1 MSRAATIAL
10 MLVLLVLP
18 LGLLQAGEGSG
29 ADPAPPDPCAALRTE
44 AEGWAER
51 GLPWSAYGAVER
63 DAIVAALCA
72 GQLQPAYAAEG
83 RPLCAVKSF
92 REDPFVQRERVP
104 LWPNRFHATTTEQT
118 LLALAR
124 VPSEAAWT
132 DGLRLDLARRMATP
146 AILAVAVAAPVVS
159 SSCDDGVDLLLVTRD
174 MWSLRFIARP
184 ELDGD
189 SLTRVTLGATE
200 NNLAGEHLQLA
211 VVAYKDRDFWELGPV
226 IQKRRIA
233 GTMLAG
239 GLSAAA
245 IFTPGLDLEPGYR
258 ANAMLGLPVETAADS
273 FGWSLSASAQDR
285 LFAIYDGAEVAQFDN
300 ADTAELEATD
310 AIWRSQSAAALFS
323 TTFARGSAWRQLYTP
338 YLSWS
343 EASSELASTSDDTL
357 RAAFKQQVLPDDERR
372 VGPGLRWTLFEA
384 RYRSLQDYRLFGL
397 SEELR
402 DGPTLTLDASLSD
415 PLLGATRATQD
426 LSADLS
432 WNGAPLG
439 DDLLR
444 LALGGALGFGDG
456 LENTIGWTELRA
468 VTPPKLAGRLHLR
481 AGWIERGLN
490 RARRYETVG
499 GDQALR
505 GFAPSA
511 LRSEGLLRANL
522 EWRSRPL
529 RSFVA
534 RVGGVLFVDA
544 ATARGDANS
553 DDTLL
558 SAGLGLR
565 SFVPQAASFIWSVDL
580 GFPLLTGGLVA
591 QGEPMVHVRID
602 QAF

>member
-10 MLVLLVLP
+10 TLLVLP
-18 LGLLQAGEGSG
+18 FAKLRAAEGSG
-29 ADPAPPDPCAALRTE
+29 ANLAPLDPCAALRAE
-44 AEGWAER
+44 ADHWDER

-63 DAIVAALCA
+63 EAMVAALCA
-72 GQLQPAYAAEG
+72 GQRQPAYVAEG
-83 RPLCAVKSF
+83 RTICAVKTF
-92 REDPFVQRERVP
+92 REDPFVESEKVP
-104 LWPNRFHATTTEQT
+104 LWFNRLHATTSEQT
-118 LLALAR
+118 LLDLAR
-124 VPSEAAWT
+124 VAPHAIWT

-146 AILAVAVAAPVVS
+146 AVLAVGVAAPVVS
-159 SSCDDGVDLLLVTRD
+159 NSCDDGVDLLLVSRD

-184 ELDGD
+184 ELDGNQF
-189 SLTRVTLGATE
+189 TRVTLGATE

-226 IQKRRIA
+226 MQKRRLA

-245 IFTPGLDLEPGYR
+245 IFTPGLDTGLGYR
-258 ANAMLGLPVETAADS
+258 ANATLGLPVETAADS
-273 FGWSLSASAQDR
+273 FGWSLAASAQDR

-300 ADTAELEATD
+300 ADTDVVEAAD
-310 AIWRSQSAAALFS
+310 AIWRSQSASAVFS

-357 RAAFKQQVLPDDERR
+357 RAAFKQEVLPDDERR

-402 DGPTLTLDASLSD
+402 DGPTITLDGSFSD

-444 LALGGALGFGDG
+444 LAVGGALGFGDG

-529 RSFVA
+529 RSYVA
-534 RVGGVLFVDA
+534 RVGGILFVDA

-580 GFPLLTGGLVA
+580 GFPLLTGGLVE
-591 QGEPMVHVRID
+591 QGNPMLHVRID

>member
-1 MSRAATIAL
+1 MSRAVFIAL
-10 MLVLLVLP
+10 ALFLLPFTSLR
-18 LGLLQAGEGSG
+18 AAEGSG
-29 ADPAPPDPCAALRTE
+29 ADPAPPDPCAALRAE
-44 AEGWAER
+44 AEGWSER

-63 DAIVAALCA
+63 DALVAALCDRE
-72 GQLQPAYAAEG
+72 LRPAYAPEG
-83 RPLCAVKSF
+83 RPVCAVKTF
-92 REDPFVQRERVP
+92 REDPFVLSERVP
-104 LWPNRFHATTTEQT
+104 LWLNRFHATTSEQT
-118 LLALAR
+118 LLDLAR
-124 VPSEAAWT
+124 VQPNAVWT

-146 AILAVAVAAPVVS
+146 AILAVAIAAPVVS

-184 ELDGD
+184 ELDGNQI
-189 SLTRVTLGATE
+189 TRVTLGATE

-211 VVAYKDRDFWELGPV
+211 LVAYKDRDFWELGPV

-239 GLSAAA
+239 GLSASA

-258 ANAMLGLPVETAADS
+258 ANATLGLPVETAADS

-300 ADTAELEATD
+300 ADTSAVEATD
-310 AIWRSQSAAALFS
+310 EIWRSQSAAALFS
-323 TTFARGSAWRQLYTP
+323 TTFARGTAWRQLYTP

-402 DGPTLTLDASLSD
+402 DGPTVTLDASFSD

-444 LALGGALGFGDG
+444 LAAGGALSFGDG

-490 RARRYETVG
+490 RARSYETMG

-511 LRSEGLLRANL
+511 LRSEGLIRANL
-522 EWRSRPL
+522 EWRSLPL

-544 ATARGDANS
+544 ATARGDANT
-553 DDTLL
+553 DAALL

-565 SFVPQAASFIWSVDL
+565 SFVPQAASFVWSVDL
-580 GFPLLTGGLVA
+580 GFPLLTGGLVE
-591 QGEPMVHVRID
+591 QGDPMLHVRID

>member
-1 MSRAATIAL
+1 MSRAVFIA
-10 MLVLLVLP
+10 MALLLLP

-29 ADPAPPDPCAALRTE
+29 ADPAPPDPCAALRAE
-44 AEGWAER
+44 AEGWPER
-51 GLPWSAYGAVER
+51 GLPWSAYGTIER
-63 DAIVAALCA
+63 DALVAALCA
-72 GQLQPAYAAEG
+72 GELQPAYAAEG
-83 RPLCAVKSF
+83 LPLCAVTTF
-92 REDPFVQRERVP
+92 REDPFIESEGIP
-104 LWPNRFHATTTEQT
+104 LWLNRLHATTSEQT
-118 LLALAR
+118 LLDLAR
-124 VPSEAAWT
+124 VPPSSLWT
-132 DGLRLDLARRMATP
+132 DSLRLDLARRMATP

-159 SSCDDGVDLLLVTRD
+159 SSCDDGVDLLLVSRD
-174 MWSLRFIARP
+174 MWSLRFIVRP

-189 SLTRVTLGATE
+189 QLTRATLGATE

-245 IFTPGLDLEPGYR
+245 IFTPALDLEPGYR
-258 ANAMLGLPVETAADS
+258 ANATLGRPVETAADS
-273 FGWSLSASAQDR
+273 LGWSLSAAAQDR
-285 LFAIYDGAEVAQFDN
+285 LFAIYDGAQVARFDN
-300 ADTAELEATD
+300 PETEAAEAVQ
-310 AIWRSQSAAALFS
+310 AIWRSESSSALFS
-323 TTFARGSAWRQLYTP
+323 TTFARGTVWRQLYTP

-343 EASSELASTSDDTL
+343 EASSELASTSDATL
-357 RAAFKQQVLPDDERR
+357 RSAFRRQLLPDDERR
-372 VGPGLRWTLFEA
+372 VGPGFRWTLFEA

-402 DGPTLTLDASLSD
+402 DGPTVTLDASLSN

-432 WNGAPLG
+432 WNAAPLG

-444 LALGGALGFGDG
+444 LAAGGALGFGDG
-456 LENTIGWTELRA
+456 LENTVGWTELRA
-468 VTPPKLAGRLHLR
+468 VTPAALAGRLHLR

-490 RARRYETVG
+490 RARRYETLG
-499 GDQALR
+499 GDQAMR

-511 LRSEGLLRANL
+511 LRAEGLLRANL
-522 EWRSRPL
+522 EWRSLPL
-529 RSFVA
+529 RFFVA
-534 RVGGVLFVDA
+534 RVGAVLFVDA
-544 ATARGDANS
+544 ATARGEANT

-558 SAGLGLR
+558 SAGLGFR
-565 SFVPQAASFIWSVDL
+565 SFVPHAASFIWSVDL
-580 GFPLLTGGLVA
+580 GFPLLTAGLVE
-591 QGEPMVHVRID
+591 QGDPMLHVRID

>member
-1 MSRAATIAL
+1 MSRAVFIAL
-10 MLVLLVLP
+10 ALFLLPFTP
-18 LGLLQAGEGSG
+18 LRAAEGSG
-29 ADPAPPDPCAALRTE
+29 ADPAPPDPCAALRAE
-44 AEGWAER
+44 ADGWSER

-63 DAIVAALCA
+63 DALVAALCE
-72 GQLQPAYAAEG
+72 GELRPAYAPEG
-83 RPLCAVKSF
+83 RPVCAVKTF
-92 REDPFVQRERVP
+92 REDPFVLSERVP
-104 LWPNRFHATTTEQT
+104 LWLNRFHATTSEQT
-118 LLALAR
+118 LLDLAR
-124 VPSEAAWT
+124 VQPNAVWT

-146 AILAVAVAAPVVS
+146 AILAVAIAAPVVS

-184 ELDGD
+184 ELDGNQI
-189 SLTRVTLGATE
+189 TRVTLGATE

-239 GLSAAA
+239 GLSASA

-258 ANAMLGLPVETAADS
+258 ANATLGLPVETAADS

-285 LFAIYDGAEVAQFDN
+285 LFAIYDGAQVARFDN
-300 ADTAELEATD
+300 PDTEAAEAIEAL
-310 AIWRSQSAAALFS
+310 WRSQSAAALFS
-323 TTFARGSAWRQLYTP
+323 TTFARGTAWRQLYTP

-402 DGPTLTLDASLSD
+402 DGPTVTLDASFSD

-444 LALGGALGFGDG
+444 LAAGGALSFGDG

-490 RARRYETVG
+490 RARSYETMG

-522 EWRSRPL
+522 EWRSLPL
-529 RSFVA
+529 RSFLA

-544 ATARGDANS
+544 ATARGDANT
-553 DDTLL
+553 DAALL

-565 SFVPQAASFIWSVDL
+565 SFVPQAASFVWSVDL
-580 GFPLLTGGLVA
+580 GFPLLTGGLVER
-591 QGEPMVHVRID
+591 GNPMLHVRID

>member
-1 MSRAATIAL
+1 MSRSVIMAL
-10 MLVLLVLP
+10 ALTLLVLP
-18 LGLLQAGEGSG
+18 FAQLRAAEGSG
-29 ADPAPPDPCAALRTE
+29 ADLAPLDPCAALRAE
-44 AEGWAER
+44 ADHWAGR

-63 DAIVAALCA
+63 DALVAALCDRE
-72 GQLQPAYAAEG
+72 LRPAYAAEG
-83 RPLCAVKSF
+83 RPVCAVKTF
-92 REDPFVQRERVP
+92 REDPFVLSERVP
-104 LWPNRFHATTTEQT
+104 LWLNRFHATTSEQT
-118 LLALAR
+118 LLDLAR
-124 VPSEAAWT
+124 VQPNAVWT
-132 DGLRLDLARRMATP
+132 DGRRLDLARRMATP
-146 AILAVAVAAPVVS
+146 AILAVAIAAPVVS

-184 ELDGD
+184 ELDGNQI
-189 SLTRVTLGATE
+189 TRVTLGATE

-300 ADTAELEATD
+300 PDTAAVEATD
-310 AIWRSQSAAALFS
+310 EIWRSQSAAALFS
-323 TTFARGSAWRQLYTP
+323 TTFARGTDWRQLYTP

-343 EASSELASTSDDTL
+343 EASAELASTSDDTL

-544 ATARGDANS
+544 ATARGDANT
-553 DDTLL
+553 DAALL

-565 SFVPQAASFIWSVDL
+565 SFVPQAASFVWSVDL
-580 GFPLLTGGLVA
+580 GFPLLTGGLVE
-591 QGEPMVHVRID
+591 QGDPMLHVRID

>member
-10 MLVLLVLP
+10 MLVLLVMP
-18 LGLLQAGEGSG
+18 HGLLQAGEGSG
-29 ADPAPPDPCAALRTE
+29 ADPAPPDPCAALRNE
-44 AEGWAER
+44 SEGWAER

-63 DAIVAALCA
+63 DALVAALCA

-83 RPLCAVKSF
+83 RPLCAIKTF
-92 REDPFVQRERVP
+92 REDPFVQSEKVP
-104 LWPNRFHATTTEQT
+104 LWPNRFHATTSEKT

-146 AILAVAVAAPVVS
+146 AILAVGVAAPVVS
-159 SSCDDGVDLLLVTRD
+159 SSCDDGVDLLLVSRD

-189 SLTRVTLGATE
+189 RLTRVTLGATE

-239 GLSAAA
+239 GISAAA

-273 FGWSLSASAQDR
+273 FGWSLAASAQDR

-300 ADTAELEATD
+300 ADTAEVEVAD
-310 AIWRSQSAAALFS
+310 AIWRSQSAAAVFS
-323 TTFARGSAWRQLYTP
+323 TTFARGSDWRQLYTP

-343 EASSELASTSDDTL
+343 EASAELASTSDDTL
-357 RAAFKQQVLPDDERR
+357 RAAFKQQVLTDDERR

-402 DGPTLTLDASLSD
+402 DGPTITLDASLSD

-580 GFPLLTGGLVA
+580 GFPLLTGGLVE
-591 QGEPMVHVRID
+591 QGNPMLHIRID

>member
-1 MSRAATIAL
+1 MSRAVFIAL
-10 MLVLLVLP
+10 VLFLLP
-18 LGLLQAGEGSG
+18 FTSLRAAEGSG
-29 ADPAPPDPCAALRTE
+29 ADPAPPDRCAALRAE
-44 AEGWAER
+44 AEGWSER

-63 DAIVAALCA
+63 DALVAALCE
-72 GQLQPAYAAEG
+72 GELRPAYAPEG
-83 RPLCAVKSF
+83 RPVCAVKTF
-92 REDPFVQRERVP
+92 REDPFVLSERVP
-104 LWPNRFHATTTEQT
+104 LWLNRFHATTSEQT
-118 LLALAR
+118 LLDLAR
-124 VPSEAAWT
+124 VQPNAVWT

-146 AILAVAVAAPVVS
+146 AILAVAIAAPVTTE
-159 SSCDDGVDLLLVTRD
+159 SCDDGVDLLLVTRD

-184 ELDGD
+184 ELDGNQI
-189 SLTRVTLGATE
+189 TRVTLGATE

-211 VVAYKDRDFWELGPV
+211 LVAYKDRDFWELGPV

-239 GLSAAA
+239 GLSASA

-258 ANAMLGLPVETAADS
+258 ANATLGLPVETAADS
-273 FGWSLSASAQDR
+273 FGWSLSAAAQNR

-300 ADTAELEATD
+300 ADTSAVEATD
-310 AIWRSQSAAALFS
+310 EIWRSQSAAALFS
-323 TTFARGSAWRQLYTP
+323 TTFARGTAWRQLYTP

-402 DGPTLTLDASLSD
+402 DGPTVTLDASFSD

-444 LALGGALGFGDG
+444 LAAGGALSFGDG

-481 AGWIERGLN
+481 AGWIERGRN
-490 RARRYETVG
+490 RARSYETMG

-511 LRSEGLLRANL
+511 LRSEGLIRANL
-522 EWRSRPL
+522 EWRSLPL
-529 RSFVA
+529 RSFLA

-544 ATARGDANS
+544 ATARGDANT
-553 DDTLL
+553 DAALL

-565 SFVPQAASFIWSVDL
+565 SFVPQAASFVWSVDL
-580 GFPLLTGGLVA
+580 GFPLLTGGLVE
-591 QGEPMVHVRID
+591 QGDPMLHVRID

>member
-1 MSRAATIAL
+1 MSRAATTAL

-18 LGLLQAGEGSG
+18 FGLLQAGEGSG
-29 ADPAPPDPCAALRTE
+29 ADPAPPDPCAALRD
-44 AEGWAER
+44 ASEGWAER

-63 DAIVAALCA
+63 DALVAALCA

-83 RPLCAVKSF
+83 RPLCAIKTF
-92 REDPFVQRERVP
+92 REDPFVRSEKVP

-146 AILAVAVAAPVVS
+146 AILAVGVAAPVVS

-174 MWSLRFIARP
+174 MWSLRFIVRP

-189 SLTRVTLGATE
+189 QLTRATLGATE

-245 IFTPGLDLEPGYR
+245 IFTPALDTGLGYR
-258 ANAMLGLPVETAADS
+258 ANAMLGLPVETAADT
-273 FGWSLSASAQDR
+273 FGWSLAASAQDR
-285 LFAIYDGAEVAQFDN
+285 LFAIYDGAKVARFDN
-300 ADTAELEATD
+300 ADTAELEVAE
-310 AIWRSQSAAALFS
+310 AIWRSQSAAAVFS

-343 EASSELASTSDDTL
+343 EASAELASTSDDTL
-357 RAAFKQQVLPDDERR
+357 RAAFKQQVLTDDERR

-402 DGPTLTLDASLSD
+402 DGPTITLDASLSD

-444 LALGGALGFGDG
+444 LAMGGALGFGDG
-456 LENTIGWTELRA
+456 LENTIGWTELRV

-580 GFPLLTGGLVA
+580 GFPLLTGGLVE
-591 QGEPMVHVRID
+591 QGNPMLHVRID

>member
-18 LGLLQAGEGSG
+18 FGLLQAGEGSG
-29 ADPAPPDPCAALRTE
+29 ADPAPPDPCAALRNE
-44 AEGWAER
+44 SEGWAER

-63 DAIVAALCA
+63 DALVAALCA
-72 GQLQPAYAAEG
+72 GQLEPAYAAEG
-83 RPLCAVKSF
+83 RPLCAIKTF
-92 REDPFVQRERVP
+92 REDPFVQSEKVP
-104 LWPNRFHATTTEQT
+104 LWPNRFHATTSEKT

-146 AILAVAVAAPVVS
+146 AILAVGVAAPVVS
-159 SSCDDGVDLLLVTRD
+159 NSCDDGVDLLLVSRD

-189 SLTRVTLGATE
+189 RLTRVTLGATE

-273 FGWSLSASAQDR
+273 FGWSLAASAQDR

-300 ADTAELEATD
+300 ADTAEVEVAD
-310 AIWRSQSAAALFS
+310 AIWRSQSAAAVFS
-323 TTFARGSAWRQLYTP
+323 TTFARGSDWRQLYTP

-343 EASSELASTSDDTL
+343 EASAELASTSDDTL
-357 RAAFKQQVLPDDERR
+357 RAAFKQQVLTDDERR

-402 DGPTLTLDASLSD
+402 DGPTITLDASLSD

-444 LALGGALGFGDG
+444 LAMGGALGFGDG

-544 ATARGDANS
+544 ATARGDANT

>member
-1 MSRAATIAL
+1 MSRAVFIAL
-10 MLVLLVLP
+10 VLFLLP
-18 LGLLQAGEGSG
+18 FTSLRAAEGSG
-29 ADPAPPDPCAALRTE
+29 ADPAPPDRCAALRAE
-44 AEGWAER
+44 AEGWSER

-63 DAIVAALCA
+63 DALVAALCDRE
-72 GQLQPAYAAEG
+72 LRPAYAPEG
-83 RPLCAVKSF
+83 RPVCAVKTF
-92 REDPFVQRERVP
+92 REDPFVLSERVP
-104 LWPNRFHATTTEQT
+104 LWLNRFHATTSEQT
-118 LLALAR
+118 LLDLAR
-124 VPSEAAWT
+124 VQPNAVWT

-159 SSCDDGVDLLLVTRD
+159 TSCDDGVDLLLVTRD

-184 ELDGD
+184 ELDGNQI
-189 SLTRVTLGATE
+189 TRVTLGATE

-211 VVAYKDRDFWELGPV
+211 LVAYKDRDFWELGPV

-239 GLSAAA
+239 GLSASA
-245 IFTPGLDLEPGYR
+245 IFTPSLDLEPGYR
-258 ANAMLGLPVETAADS
+258 ANATLGLPVETAADS

-300 ADTAELEATD
+300 ADTSAVEATD
-310 AIWRSQSAAALFS
+310 EIWRSQSAAALFS
-323 TTFARGSAWRQLYTP
+323 TTFARGTAWRQLYTP

-402 DGPTLTLDASLSD
+402 DGPTVTLDASFSD

-444 LALGGALGFGDG
+444 LAAGGALSFGDG

-468 VTPPKLAGRLHLR
+468 VTPPKLAGRLHRR

-490 RARRYETVG
+490 RARSYETMG

-511 LRSEGLLRANL
+511 LRSEGLIRANL
-522 EWRSRPL
+522 EWRSLPL

-544 ATARGDANS
+544 ATARGDANT
-553 DDTLL
+553 DAALL

-565 SFVPQAASFIWSVDL
+565 SFVPQAASFVWSVDL
-580 GFPLLTGGLVA
+580 GFPLLTGGLVE
-591 QGEPMVHVRID
+591 QGDPMLHVRID

>member
-1 MSRAATIAL
+1 MSRAVFIVLAL
-10 MLVLLVLP
+10 LLLP
-18 LGLLQAGEGSG
+18 FAQLRAAEGSG
-29 ADPAPPDPCAALRTE
+29 ADPAPPDPCAALRNE
-44 AEGWAER
+44 SEGWAER

-63 DAIVAALCA
+63 DALVAALCA

-83 RPLCAVKSF
+83 RPLCAVKTF
-92 REDPFVQRERVP
+92 REDPFVQSEKVP
-104 LWPNRFHATTTEQT
+104 LWPNRFHATTSEKT

-146 AILAVAVAAPVVS
+146 TILAVGVAAPVVS

-189 SLTRVTLGATE
+189 RLTRVTLGATE

-245 IFTPGLDLEPGYR
+245 IFTPALDTGLGYR

-273 FGWSLSASAQDR
+273 FGWSLAASAQDR

-300 ADTAELEATD
+300 PDTAELEVAD
-310 AIWRSQSAAALFS
+310 AIWRSQSAAAVFS
-323 TTFARGSAWRQLYTP
+323 TTFARGTAWRQLYTP

-343 EASSELASTSDDTL
+343 EASAELASTSDDTL

-402 DGPTLTLDASLSD
+402 DGPTITLDASLSD

>member
-1 MSRAATIAL
+1 MSRAVFIAL
-10 MLVLLVLP
+10 VLFLLP
-18 LGLLQAGEGSG
+18 FTSLRAAEGSG
-29 ADPAPPDPCAALRTE
+29 ADPAPPDRCAALRAE
-44 AEGWAER
+44 AEGWSER

-63 DAIVAALCA
+63 DALVAALCE
-72 GQLQPAYAAEG
+72 GELRPAYAPEG
-83 RPLCAVKSF
+83 RPVCAVKTF
-92 REDPFVQRERVP
+92 REDPFVLSERVP
-104 LWPNRFHATTTEQT
+104 LWLNRFHATTSEQT
-118 LLALAR
+118 LLDLAR
-124 VPSEAAWT
+124 VQPNAVWT

-159 SSCDDGVDLLLVTRD
+159 TSCDDGVDLLLVTRD

-184 ELDGD
+184 ELDGNQI
-189 SLTRVTLGATE
+189 TRVTLGATE

-211 VVAYKDRDFWELGPV
+211 LVAYKDRDFWELGPV

-239 GLSAAA
+239 GLSASA

-258 ANAMLGLPVETAADS
+258 ANATLGLPVETAADS
-273 FGWSLSASAQDR
+273 FGWSLSAAAQNR

-300 ADTAELEATD
+300 ADTSAVEATD
-310 AIWRSQSAAALFS
+310 EIWRSQSAAALFS
-323 TTFARGSAWRQLYTP
+323 TTFARGTAWRQLYTP

-402 DGPTLTLDASLSD
+402 DGPTVTLDASFSD

-444 LALGGALGFGDG
+444 LAAGGALSFGDG

-490 RARRYETVG
+490 RARSYETMG

-511 LRSEGLLRANL
+511 LRSEGLIRANL
-522 EWRSRPL
+522 EWRSLPL
-529 RSFVA
+529 RSFLA

-544 ATARGDANS
+544 ATARGDANT
-553 DDTLL
+553 DAALL

-565 SFVPQAASFIWSVDL
+565 SFVPQAASFVWSVDL
-580 GFPLLTGGLVA
+580 GFPLLTGGLVE
-591 QGEPMVHVRID
+591 QGDPMLHVRID

>member
-1 MSRAATIAL
+1 MSRAVFIAL
-10 MLVLLVLP
+10 ALFLLPFTSLR
-18 LGLLQAGEGSG
+18 AAEGSG
-29 ADPAPPDPCAALRTE
+29 ADPAPPDPCAALRAE
-44 AEGWAER
+44 ADGWSER

-63 DAIVAALCA
+63 DALVAALCE
-72 GQLQPAYAAEG
+72 GELRPAYAPEG
-83 RPLCAVKSF
+83 RPVCAVKTF
-92 REDPFVQRERVP
+92 REDPFVQSERVP
-104 LWPNRFHATTTEQT
+104 LWLNRFHATTSEQT
-118 LLALAR
+118 LLDLAR
-124 VPSEAAWT
+124 VQPNAVWT

-146 AILAVAVAAPVVS
+146 AILAVAIAAPVVS

-184 ELDGD
+184 ELDGNQI
-189 SLTRVTLGATE
+189 TRVTLGATE

-211 VVAYKDRDFWELGPV
+211 LVAYKDRDFWELGPV

-239 GLSAAA
+239 GLSASA

-258 ANAMLGLPVETAADS
+258 ANATLGLPVETAADS

-300 ADTAELEATD
+300 ADTSAVEATD
-310 AIWRSQSAAALFS
+310 EIWRSQSAAALFS
-323 TTFARGSAWRQLYTP
+323 TTFARGTAWRQLYTP

-402 DGPTLTLDASLSD
+402 DGPTVTLDASFSD

-444 LALGGALGFGDG
+444 LAAGGALSFGDG

-490 RARRYETVG
+490 RARSYETMG

-522 EWRSRPL
+522 EWRSLPL
-529 RSFVA
+529 RSFLA

-544 ATARGDANS
+544 ATARGDANT
-553 DDTLL
+553 DAALL

-565 SFVPQAASFIWSVDL
+565 SFVPQAASFVWSVDL
-580 GFPLLTGGLVA
+580 GFPLLTGGLVER
-591 QGEPMVHVRID
+591 GNPMLHVRID